1 MACTLKNSCDWS
13 KAHYFLWDLFYFSEC
28 PTHGLAHCASCT
40 LNDASLALQRDA
52 ELRRLALVGTLQQRQ
67 GALAGMRVDLRAR
80 FDATEGQFPVGA
92 FLLLLLG
99 LLLGIS
105 RELLRAD

>member
-1 MACTLKNSCDWS
+1 MLTIFYEIFSTFQNARRASRI
-13 KAHYFLWDLFYFSEC
+13 AH
-28 PTHGLAHCASCT
+28 HASCT
-40 LNDASLALQRDA
+40 LNDASLALQRDT

-105 RELLRAD
+105 RELLRVIWGFGVNY